1 MSAQISLADA
11 IAVTGATTGKAITEG
26 QLNIPRIS
34 DAATTKLVA
43 FVQQL
48 KTDGN
53 PVGTPN
59 YLWSLSVA
67 RTPGDVTKLQ
77 CSLIGTLVFADSST
91 AAKQL
96 TSIPNVTQEFIGEV
110 P

>member
-1 MSAQISLADA
+1 MAIISLSDA
-11 IAVTGATTGKAITEG
+11 TIVTASTTGKALTEA
-26 QLNIPRIS
+26 QLQIPRIS

-43 FVQQL
+43 FIQQL

-53 PVGTPN
+53 PVGTPS
-59 YLWSLSVA
+59 YLWSVSVA

-77 CSLIGTLVFADSST
+77 CSLMGILPFADSST
-91 AAKQL
+91 AARQL
-96 TSIPNVTQEFIGEV
+96 SNIPNVQQEFIGEV